1 MTQRVLEWVTA
12 RLREGEVVALASV
25 ISAQGSV
32 PGKPGAH
39 MAVTASEVYGT
50 VGGAGLEMKVMNH
63 LREILET
70 KQGRIETYQLQ
81 KEARGN
87 AGTPLNSL
95 CGGILTV
102 AMEAIEPMP
111 HILLAGGGHCAQ
123 AIADASAPLGWSI
136 SVLDARPE
144 YASDDLWPDAEEC
157 ISSEP
162 GDFLIRETT
171 ESLARFSHIL
181 LLGHDWAIDEVL
193 LIGLL
198 ERTEGRPRI
207 GCIGSRAKWQAFEK
221 SALAS
226 GITQDILD
234 TVICPIGVTI
244 GAESPQEIAIAV
256 LAQIISEIKGIEPAS
271 PSWRD

>member
-12 RLREGEVVALASV
+12 RLRDGESVALASV
-25 ISAQGSV
+25 ITAQGSV

-39 MAVTASEVYGT
+39 MAVTESEVYGT
-50 VGGAGLEMKVMNH
+50 VGGAGLELKVMNH

-70 KQGRIETYQLQ
+70 NEGRIETYQLQ
-81 KEARGN
+81 KEASGGS
-87 AGTPLNSL
+87 GTPLNSL

-102 AMEAIEPMP
+102 SMEVIQPMP
-111 HILLAGGGHCAQ
+111 HVLLAGGGHCAQ

-136 SVLDARPE
+136 SVLDVRAE
-144 YASDDLWPDAEEC
+144 YAAEELWPDAEEC
-157 ISSEP
+157 IASEP
-162 GDFLIRETT
+162 GDFLMRETT

-181 LLGHDWAIDEVL
+181 LLGHDWAIDEAL

-198 ERTEGRPRI
+198 ERAEQRPRI

-221 SALAS
+221 SALKA
-226 GITQDILD
+226 GISQDMLD
-234 TVICPIGVTI
+234 SVICPIGVCI

-256 LAQIISEIKGIEPAS
+256 LAQIIAEVKGVEPAG
-271 PSWRD
+271 PSWRE